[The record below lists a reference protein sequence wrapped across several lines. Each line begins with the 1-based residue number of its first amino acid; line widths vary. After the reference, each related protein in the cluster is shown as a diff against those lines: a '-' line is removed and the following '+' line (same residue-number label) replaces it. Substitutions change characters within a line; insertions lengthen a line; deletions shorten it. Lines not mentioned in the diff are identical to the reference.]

1 MSLGSSTNL
10 PTATRAPAAFVYET
24 EKEFLTTGDFDGD
37 GKLDFAIV
45 DKATGRVRL
54 GYRVSDDYFSMPDW
68 RAGGVSRLSGIA
80 VGRLMDAKHDSLA
93 LVAMDATQISL
104 FDASSRSVPTDPVDI
119 PGTAL
124 GPSAVAIVDVGGAGN
139 VPRPDLY
146 VASNLNPEPT
156 PNRVTLFRNA
166 GKTFTQISETPVPGS
181 EARANR
187 LALTTGGPEFVV
199 TISSGEKGDRLQ
211 AQKLESGKLEEV
223 LRVGDLPAGVDYV
236 AGNFRGTALKD
247 FIFYTS
253 GESEL
258 RVSSVEEAGA
268 GKFKAAAF
276 RTLSLPRPIKQ
287 LVTVDGE
294 KKSRLLAIFGTN
306 EPAELLDF
314 DAVHA
319 PVLVQQLWGA
329 TNKCLSAAVA
339 FSNAVVLVS
348 WEYSSVATVSR
359 EVSAYRTY
367 ALTGGSFVSG
377 ALGSLASLAD
387 RDDSTVPMIAER
399 IVASSKEKSATDMK
413 AYTNF
418 IPGSEVSYQMVPIP
432 GGEFMMGSPAG
443 EKDHKPDEGPQH
455 PVKVSPFWMSPYEVT
470 WEEYLL
476 FQYVDDEQNLRA
488 AHPTDVAVNQV
499 SDAVTRPSRPYPDM
513 SFGMGK
519 KKGLPAISMTQH
531 AASKYCHWLSAKT
544 GHFYRLPTEAEWE
557 YACRAGT
564 TTAYY
569 FGDDPEWIEPGVFPA
584 VVREL
589 SGTVEYQKAG
599 AGGWLP
605 VKVEQTFQAGD
616 KLRTANSSLAL
627 VKFADLAEPSHVTE
641 NTTIVIPKP
650 YYLGRYAWDYNNS
663 DSKYQ
668 KVGMKKPNPWGLYDM
683 HGNVSEWV
691 LDQYDPDYYKT
702 LTAAGI
708 AMDPWNRATK
718 PYPHSVRGG
727 SWDDDAATL
736 RSAARGQSDRGWKAT
751 YPQLPK
757 SIWHLSD
764 WTKTGFRLVRP
775 LAVPAPEEM
784 VKYWTSGVE
793 KD

>member
-1 MSLGSSTNL
+1 MKLFSSTNRL
-10 PTATRAPAAFVYET
+10 AFVIACSLCSTTGLHAGFVYET
-24 EKEFLTTGDFDGD
+24 DKEFLTTGDFDGD
-37 GKLDFAIV
+37 GKLDLAIV

-54 GYRVSDDYFSMPDW
+54 GYRVSDDYFNMPDW
-68 RAGGVSRLSGIA
+68 RAGGVKDPTGIA
-80 VGRLMDAKHDSLA
+80 VGRLIDEKHDSLA

-104 FDASSRSVPTDPVDI
+104 FDASSRSVPTDPVNI

-139 VPRPDLY
+139 TPLPDIY
-146 VASNLNPEPT
+146 VASNLNPDPT

-166 GKTFTQISETPVPGS
+166 GKTFTQISETPVTGS
-181 EARANR
+181 ETHANR
-187 LALTTGGPEFVV
+187 FALTTGGPEFVV

-211 AQKLESGKLEEV
+211 AEKLDSGKLEEV
-223 LRVGDLPAGVDYV
+223 LSIGDLPAGADYV
-236 AGNFRGTALKD
+236 VGNFRGTALRD

-258 RVSSVEEAGA
+258 RVSTVEAAGD
-268 GKFKAAAF
+268 GKFKASPF
-276 RTLSLPRPIKQ
+276 RTLSLTRPIKQ

-314 DAVHA
+314 DAVNA

-329 TNKCLSAAVA
+329 TNKCLSAAVT
-339 FSNAVVLVS
+339 FPNAIVLVS
-348 WEYSSVATVSR
+348 WDYSSVAKGSR

-367 ALTGGSFVSG
+367 SLADGSFVSG
-377 ALGSLASLAD
+377 ASGALASLAN
-387 RDDSTVPMIAER
+387 RDDSTVPEIAAR
-399 IVASSKEKSATDMK
+399 IVATTKEKSAADMK

-418 IPGSEVSYQMVPIP
+418 IPGSEVTYQMVPIP
-432 GGEFMMGSPAG
+432 AGEFLMGSPDS
-443 EKDHKPDEGPQH
+443 EKDRKPDEGPQH
-455 PVKVSPFWMSPYEVT
+455 QVKISPFWMSPYEVT

-488 AHPTDVAVNQV
+488 SHPTDAAVNKV

-519 KKGLPAISMTQH
+519 KKGLPVISMTQH

-557 YACRAGT
+557 YACRAET
-564 TTAYY
+564 TTAYSY
-569 FGDDPEWIEPGVFPA
+569 GENPQ
-584 VVREL
+584 EL
-589 SGTVEYQKAG
+589 PDY
-599 AGGWLP
+599 GW
-605 VKVEQTFQAGD
+605 FFD
-616 KLRTANSSLAL
+616 
-627 VKFADLAEPSHVTE
+627 
-641 NTTIVIPKP
+641 
-650 YYLGRYAWDYNNS
+650 NS

-668 KVGMKKPNPWGLYDM
+668 KVGKKKPNPWGLYDM

-691 LDQYDPDYYKT
+691 LDQYDPDFYKT
-702 LTAAGI
+702 LKAAGVVT
-708 AMDPWNRATK
+708 DPWNRATK

-727 SWDDDAATL
+727 SWDDDASTL

-775 LAVPAPEEM
+775 LKVPSAEEM
-784 VKYWTSGVE
+784 AKYWTSGVE